1 MRIEPKSLA
10 RYPWYLRPFF
20 WNQRRKYG
28 AVLQSALLWARAPRL
43 FIGVALLYGM
53 IDRKSSPI
61 DPALRSLVIVRV
73 SQVNGCRFCIDL
85 NTATLLKRG
94 AGLDKVAELENWQQ
108 SDLFSAR
115 ERAVLAYAEAITR
128 TDHYVDDGMIDELRR
143 HFDDDAIT
151 ELTGLVAFQN
161 MSSKFN
167 TALGVPPQG
176 FCRFPR
182 PEDARA
188 AKSQTDIGI

>member
-1 MRIEPKSLA
+1 MAIC
-10 RYPWYLRPFF
+10 
-20 WNQRRKYG
+20 
-28 AVLQSALLWARAPRL
+28 AVFQSALLWARAPRL

-61 DPALRSLVIVRV
+61 DPALRSLVTVRV

-94 AGLDKVAELENWQQ
+94 AGLEKVAELENWQQ
-108 SDLFSAR
+108 SDLFDER

-128 TDHYVDDGMIDELRR
+128 TDCYVDDGMMGGLRK

-151 ELTGLVAFQN
+151 ELTGLIAFQN

-167 TALGVPPQG
+167 AALGVPPQG
-176 FCRFPR
+176 FCRFRR
-182 PEDARA
+182 PEGARA
-188 AKSQTDIGI
+188 AKSQKGIGI